1 MAPACK
7 GIFQSQWRMCSGAVM
22 RPAISVRCIRNLYVD
37 KGRIAR
43 HIVPLLG
50 TKRVRDLTSADIN
63 RFKRDVA
70 NGKTAV
76 TEKIQKKRGRS
87 IVEGGKG
94 TATRTA
100 GLLGGIRAISGKRS
114 RQAPCAW
121 VSTSQSTAS
130 SGGC

>member
-1 MAPACK
+1 
-7 GIFQSQWRMCSGAVM
+7 M
-22 RPAISVRCIRNLYVD
+22 RPAISVRCICNLYVD

-76 TEKIQKKRGRS
+76 TEKKSKK
-87 IVEGGKG
+87 
-94 TATRTA
+94 
-100 GLLGGIRAISGKRS
+100 
-114 RQAPCAW
+114 
-121 VSTSQSTAS
+121 
-130 SGGC
+130 SGGDRSSKAARARRHELQDYSAAF